1 MLNYQTTLKMERLLY
16 ISQQTPECSHAENI
30 RAACEAG
37 CRWIQLR
44 VKSGDVSAIAFE
56 AKKICD
62 QFGAKLSI
70 NDHPIIAKTVG
81 AYGLHVG
88 LQDMPVNEAR
98 KIVGENCWLGG
109 TANTLSDALMHTAA
123 GADYLGAGPFRF
135 TTTKKNLSPILGLE
149 GYRQLMKT
157 IGGKLPVL
165 AIGGILLEDIPALM
179 NTGVHGIAVSGL
191 ITRAPAKK
199 AMVTRILELLN
210 N

>member
-1 MLNYQTTLKMERLLY
+1 MEKLLY
-16 ISQQTPECSHAENI
+16 ISQETPESSHAENI

-37 CRWIQLR
+37 CRWVQLR
-44 VKSGDVSAIAFE
+44 VKSGDVSAVAFE
-56 AKKICD
+56 AKQICD
-62 QFGAKLSI
+62 HFGAKLSI
-70 NDHPIIAKTVG
+70 NDHPVIARTIG

-98 KIVGENCWLGG
+98 KIVGKDCWLGG
-109 TANTLSDALMHTAA
+109 TANTLSDALMHAAA
-123 GADYLGAGPFRF
+123 GADYIGAGPFRF
-135 TTTKKNLSPILGLE
+135 TTTKKNLSPILGIE
-149 GYRQLMKT
+149 GYHGLMKG

-191 ITRAPAKK
+191 ITHAPDKK
-199 AMVTRILELLN
+199 VMVTRILKLLN